1 MQTKKENKPL
11 TNNFDVFS
19 GVNHNHN
26 DSKKNIDKGSL
37 YFDFVDSDQSS
48 DEFGNDNIGKIF
60 KL

>member
-1 MQTKKENKPL
+1 M
-11 TNNFDVFS
+11 FS